1 MLGLPDSA
9 RACLFDMDGVL
20 TKTAVVHAR
29 AWKEMF
35 DGYLEERA
43 ARTGEP
49 FRPFDEH
56 DDYDRYVDGRP
67 RSGGVRSFLDSRG
80 INLPAG
86 EPGDPPDAET
96 VAGLGNRKN
105 ELVQRLIRDEGVE
118 AYDGSIRYVRAA
130 AEHGLRRAVVSSS
143 ANTHEVLSAAGIADL
158 FEDVVDGN
166 LAEREGLRG
175 KPDPDTFLAGAR
187 LLGVDAE
194 AAVVFEDSLAGVAA
208 GRAGGFGCVVGVD
221 RVGQADA
228 LREHGADLVVP
239 DLADLLPPG

>member
-1 MLGLPDSA
+1 
-9 RACLFDMDGVL
+9 MDGVL

-35 DGYLEERA
+35 DGYLREHA
-43 ARTGEP
+43 ARAGEP

-56 DDYDRYVDGRP
+56 DDYDRYVDGKP
-67 RSGGVRSFLDSRG
+67 RRAGVRSFLESRG
-80 INLPAG
+80 ISLP
-86 EPGDPPDAET
+86 EGDADDPADAET

-105 ELVQRLIRDEGVE
+105 ELVQRLIREDGVE
-118 AYDGSIRYVRAA
+118 AYDGSTRYVRAA
-130 AEHGLRRAVVSSS
+130 VDLGLRRAVVSSS
-143 ANTHEVLSAAGIADL
+143 ANTRDVLAAAGIAGL
-158 FEDVVDGN
+158 FEAVVDGN
-166 LAEREGLRG
+166 LAEREHLRG

-187 LLGVDAE
+187 LLGVEAA

-208 GRAGGFGCVVGVD
+208 GRAGRFGCVVGVD

-228 LREHGADLVVP
+228 LRDSGADLVVS

>member
-35 DGYLEERA
+35 DGYLKGRA
-43 ARTGEP
+43 ASTGEP
-49 FRPFDEH
+49 FKPFDARA
-56 DDYDRYVDGRP
+56 DYDRYVDGKP
-67 RSGGVRSFLDSRG
+67 RSDGVRSFLDSRG
-80 INLPAG
+80 ISLPEGDA
-86 EPGDPPDAET
+86 GDPPDAET

-105 ELVQRLIRDEGVE
+105 ELVQRLIREG
-118 AYDGSIRYVRAA
+118 G
-130 AEHGLRRAVVSSS
+130 EHGLRRAVVSSS
-143 ANTHEVLSAAGIADL
+143 ANTHDVLASAGIADL
-158 FEDVVDGN
+158 FEEVVDGI
-166 LAEREGLRG
+166 LAEREHLRG

-187 LLGVDAE
+187 LLGLDAGS
-194 AAVVFEDSLAGVAA
+194 AVVFEDSLAGVAA
-208 GRAGGFGCVVGVD
+208 GRAGAFGCVVGVD

-228 LREHGADLVVP
+228 LREHGADLVVS